1 MVVAGC
7 VPRLPLKA
15 PQPGVLADRN
25 TQIDW
30 VSSPAGQNRAD
41 SEQAPQKS
49 WHIPYRLANPLLNTG
64 LLNGLLKAVRNRL
77 LVRVVRRDAS
87 CPWLSVKAE
96 VSPWEDLGVGSRD

>member
-30 VSSPAGQNRAD
+30 ASSPAGQNRAD

>member
-49 WHIPYRLANPLLNTG
+49 WHIPYRLANPLLNKG
-64 LLNGLLKAVRNRL
+64 LLNGLHKAVAETRAYEHSRL
-77 LVRVVRRDAS
+77 
-87 CPWLSVKAE
+87 
-96 VSPWEDLGVGSRD
+96 SPA